1 MSTSVPYAALARLLT
16 HNNRVHDLEEML
28 DHMQVP
34 TDYPTE
40 LDPREEALEINPFAE
55 TQNEIDREARAS
67 LVTAWLAMPAAPE
80 AEE

>member
-28 DHMQVP
+28 DRMNVP
-34 TDYPTE
+34 TDYPAE
-40 LDPREEALEINPFAE
+40 LDPQEEALEINPFAE
-55 TQNEIDREARAS
+55 VQNEIDREARAS

>member
-28 DHMQVP
+28 DRMNVP
-34 TDYPTE
+34 ADYPAE
-40 LDPREEALEINPFAE
+40 LDSQAEALEINPFAE
-55 TQNEIDREARAS
+55 IQNEMDREARAS

>member
-28 DHMQVP
+28 DHMHVP
-34 TDYPTE
+34 TDYPAE

-55 TQNEIDREARAS
+55 IQNEIDREARAS
-67 LVTAWLAMPAAPE
+67 LVTAWLVMPAPPE
-80 AEE
+80 VEE